1 MSPWAID
8 VTCYDTHAA
17 GTVPTELAAA
27 GGRAGAARRNPKRGR
42 MKIACSSAS
51 FAHEFGRGEL
61 TLLDWLDV
69 AANELELDGVVF
81 DTTHFARNDG
91 EYLAQMKKAAADLG
105 LTVAALAAPDAL
117 ATPEGAGSALDAA
130 LALGAP
136 LMLVRAP
143 AGVDE
148 ASWGTFA
155 ATLKT
160 ATGLA
165 KRANVTLGV
174 RNAPGTLCAT
184 ASDLRRIAK
193 DVDSAW
199 LRFALDLTDL
209 GSPDDVH
216 DLLAKTVVV
225 TYEIALSRD
234 FASPADRNASALIE
248 RLVRFRGFLCL
259 DTAEPAR
266 DGSFHAAIE
275 RFTRR
280 RTNALVESASN
291 SLAERASS
299 EKI

>member
-1 MSPWAID
+1 MAMSPWAID

-27 GGRAGAARRNPKRGR
+27 GRRAGAARRNPKRGR

-69 AANELELDGVVF
+69 AA
-81 DTTHFARNDG
+81 T
-91 EYLAQMKKAAADLG
+91 DLG